1 MQPERPPPAMNLS
14 EKLDILAHRL
24 DKLAA
29 AVETLH
35 KEKEDLQ
42 KQVNAHRGRAA
53 EKPTA
58 TPADSADLEK
68 YRHEREAI
76 RAKVEAML
84 EELSNL

>member
-1 MQPERPPPAMNLS
+1 MKLN
-14 EKLDILAHRL
+14 EKFDIVAHRL

-29 AVETLH
+29 ALETLQ

-42 KQVNAHRGRAA
+42 KQVSAHRGGAA
-53 EKPTA
+53 SRQTAVPTDA
-58 TPADSADLEK
+58 ADLEK

>member
-1 MQPERPPPAMNLS
+1 MNLN
-14 EKLDILAHRL
+14 EKLDILAHRI
-24 DKLAA
+24 DKLLA
-29 AVETLH
+29 AVETLQ

-42 KQVNAHRGRAA
+42 KQVSAHRGGAA
-53 EKPTA
+53 GRPTA